1 MKNAG
6 SGSSLSKSRELKGRL
21 MAAIKPGRLAILA
34 AFVAL
39 TVAPSRAGAQEA
51 QRPPTGDDAAK
62 AQELAKKLSNP
73 VASLISFPIQMNF
86 DYGQGADGSGYK
98 FVTNIQPVVPISLS
112 QDWNVISRTIL
123 QLAYQSHVV
132 GDGRQGGLGDI
143 LQSLFFSPKE
153 PTSGGII
160 WGVGPAILLPSAT
173 DDALGGKK
181 WAAGPT
187 FVVLT
192 QKSGWTYG
200 LLANQLWSFAGN
212 SDRSEINALFV
223 QPFVSKTTKTLT
235 TFTLNTESTYSW
247 KASTDRW
254 SVPINFSVSQLMKF
268 GKQPVS
274 LSGGFRYWAASNANG
289 PSGFGFRFAVTLLF
303 PK

>member
-1 MKNAG
+1 MTTI
-6 SGSSLSKSRELKGRL
+6 KS
-21 MAAIKPGRLAILA
+21 ARLAMVTAL
-34 AFVAL
+34 VAL
-39 TVAPSRAGAQEA
+39 ALASRAGAQEA
-51 QRPPTGDDAAK
+51 QPPAGDEAAK
-62 AQELAKKLSNP
+62 AAELAKKLSNP

-86 DYGQGADGSGYK
+86 DYGQGAGGDGYK

-123 QLAYQSHVV
+123 PLAYQSHVV

-192 QKSGWTYG
+192 QESGWTYG
-200 LLANQLWSFAGN
+200 LLANQLWSFAGS
-212 SDRSEINALFV
+212 SDRSEISALFF

-235 TFTLNTESTYSW
+235 TFTLNTESTYNW

-254 SVPINFSVSQLMKF
+254 SVPINFSVSQLIKF

-274 LSGGFRYWAASNANG
+274 LSGGLRYWAESPANG